1 MGFSSVKSYVDAMEN
16 GQTQITNFRKTLTY
30 AGAATVWTDLSM
42 SGGNP
47 RPNFYA
53 ATPLES
59 ATLNGNYG
67 LYHGAN
73 VSPSTKHLSRITTS
87 NAIASA
93 GGFLFNFK
101 LLDYLMY
108 YPFIDG
114 DSTDEQILTTTTT
127 LPRYTSGVGVMA
139 MLIAQGG
146 YTGGQN
152 VVINYTNSD
161 GVANRITTPMLTNT
175 VGITASSLST
185 VPLGTQVTAS
195 RTYGWPF
202 IPLVG
207 NDKGIRSVQ
216 SITFEAP
223 IGGVHALVLVK
234 PIADYQHVTQLTPS
248 EKSYFTDLAAAPRIY
263 DGAYLNFIMQ
273 SSAAGSAGNTFN
285 GTIETVWG
293 ND

>member
-30 AGAATVWTDLSM
+30 ARAATVWTDLSM

-73 VSPSTKHLSRITTS
+73 VSPSTKHLSIITTS

>member
-1 MGFSSVKSYVDAMEN
+1 MLVQLQFGR
-16 GQTQITNFRKTLTY
+16 IFRCPAVIHGLT
-30 AGAATVWTDLSM
+30 
-42 SGGNP
+42 
-47 RPNFYA
+47 YA

-73 VSPSTKHLSRITTS
+73 VNLQLKHLSRITTS

-93 GGFLFNFK
+93 GGFCLTSSF
-101 LLDYLMY
+101 DYLMY

-216 SITFEAP
+216 SITFHEAP
-223 IGGVHALVLVK
+223 IGGVHALVLVE
-234 PIADYQHVTQLTPS
+234 PIADYQHVTALATG
-248 EKSYFTDLAAAPRIY
+248 ERVFTDYAAAPS
-263 DGAYLNFIMQ
+263 DL
-273 SSAAGSAGNTFN
+273 
-285 GTIETVWG
+285 
-293 ND
+293 